1 MSTPELIQIMTVLHL
16 NIFKFKVND
25 NEKNK
30 TSTIF
35 THDTSTPISSFGNV
49 PVTRNQN
56 LSADVVICPGVFPVK
71 IKISVRLSI

>member
-1 MSTPELIQIMTVLHL
+1 MTVLHL

-25 NEKNK
+25 KEKNK

-35 THDTSTPISSFGNV
+35 THDTSTPISFGNV

>member
-1 MSTPELIQIMTVLHL
+1 MTVLHL
-16 NIFKFKVND
+16 NIFKFKVS
-25 NEKNK
+25 NK
-30 TSTIF
+30 EETKQVLIF

-71 IKISVRLSI
+71 IKISVSVPI